1 MITLWETREQYGLS
15 GQINAVWKS
24 RTHILLLVS
33 SIGLWALQMQRPLN
47 ADVAWLLDAGSRWA
61 HGQRLYIDIVE
72 INPPLVFYD
81 MAVLTVGTW
90 SKAVYLAGVCTAIF
104 VSSLWCERKWLAFAA
119 LSFPALLPFGQRDHL
134 ALIAALP
141 YVASDRKSWPS
152 GIWLFAGTALKP
164 QLLLIPL
171 FAALWRR
178 RLDAALIVLAGLV
191 AAYVLLIALVHPA
204 YLRAIVPLAMATYAG
219 LEGNMG
225 YWYQLAIIL
234 VVVGLNW
241 RSPVAAGIIGALLS
255 YALQGKFW
263 YYHLVPAIGLA
274 IYLGLAAVAW
284 QGVNRACAIA
294 LSLLSAAYFIRDQPP
309 VDPIPGTAKRVLF
322 LTPNLPMAYP
332 VVFERRV
339 ENTSPYPSLWPVP
352 GAGKRQ
358 DILAEVRRR
367 QVDAILQRCPQY
379 IFTNVKDRIDYFD
392 FLSVDPRFRGYSPAG
407 NFHSFKVYRNPRCG

>member
-1 MITLWETREQYGLS
+1 MITLLKTREQHGLF
-15 GQINAVWKS
+15 GQIDAVRKF
-24 RTHILLLVS
+24 RTHFLLLASCV
-33 SIGLWALQMQRPLN
+33 GLWAVQMQRPLN

-61 HGQRLYIDIVE
+61 HGQRLYVDIVE

-81 MAVLTVGTW
+81 MAVLTAGTW
-90 SKAVYLAGVCTAIF
+90 SKAAYLAGVCAAIF
-104 VSSLWCERKWLAFAA
+104 VSSVWCERKWLAFAA
-119 LSFPALLPFGQRDHL
+119 LSLPALLPFGQRDHL

-178 RLDAALIVLAGLV
+178 RLDPALMVLAGLT

-204 YLRAIVPLAMATYAG
+204 YLREIVPLAMATYAG
-219 LEGNMG
+219 LEGSMG
-225 YWYQLAIIL
+225 YWYQLAVIL
-234 VVVGLNW
+234 AVAGLNW

-274 IYLGLAAVAW
+274 IYLGLAATAW

-294 LSLLSAAYFIRDQPP
+294 LSLLSAAYFIRDPP
-309 VDPIPGTAKRVLF
+309 PIDPIPSGAKRVLF

-332 VVFERRV
+332 VVFERGV

-352 GAGKRQ
+352 GAANRP
-358 DILAEVRRR
+358 DILAEVRRT

-379 IFTNVKDRIDYFD
+379 IFTNVKDREDYFA
-392 FLSVDPRFRGYSPAG
+392 FLSADPRFRGYKFVGS
-407 NFHSFKVYRNPRCG
+407 SYSYRVYRNPRCA